1 TQTSISYRLIFK
13 ANERDCNIPNY
24 HCQAIG
30 WLLTKSGIRRNLL
43 MVGGGG
49 SDGGEAQSLP
59 DVGGCL
65 VGGLGFTFMRSCNNT
80 VLMVFKPIVNKILF
94 IHG

>member
-1 TQTSISYRLIFK
+1 MSLKGDDSKEGKIRIPKPNKPTQTSISYRLIFK

-43 MVGGGG
+43 MVGGG
-49 SDGGEAQSLP
+49 
-59 DVGGCL
+59 
-65 VGGLGFTFMRSCNNT
+65 
-80 VLMVFKPIVNKILF
+80 
-94 IHG
+94 